1 MSRQLALLIC
11 AIQFLT
17 RLPTPALKEF
27 APDWVTRSARYF
39 PLAGQLVGA
48 ISAAVLLAASQVW
61 AAWIAAVLAIGAG
74 LLATGAL
81 HEDGLA
87 DTADGLFGG
96 TSAGSRLAIMKDS
109 RVGTYGVL
117 ALILA
122 LGLKAGAL
130 AGLKP
135 MVAAVALIAAH
146 GVGRAAATVAMR
158 LTAYAQAGSPG
169 KWTPAQQGVTTGEA
183 SLAVLLAL
191 WPLAFLPVR
200 SAIAGVVLGGLAAT
214 GLALLARRR
223 LGGHTGDVLGA
234 IEQLAEI
241 GFLLGAGIALG

>member
-1 MSRQLALLIC
+1 VRRQLALLIC

-17 RLPTPALKEF
+17 RLPTPTLKDF
-27 APDWVTRSARYF
+27 APDWVTRGARYF

-48 ISAAVLLAASQVW
+48 IGAAVLLAAAQVW
-61 AAWIAAVLAIGAG
+61 PAWIAAVLAIGAG
-74 LLATGAL
+74 VLATGAL

-96 TSAGSRLAIMKDS
+96 ATAEARLAIMKDS

-130 AGLKP
+130 ASLKP
-135 MVAAVALIAAH
+135 MEAAFALVAAH
-146 GVGRAAATVAMR
+146 GVGRAAATVTMR

-169 KWTPAQQGVTTGEA
+169 KWTPAAQGVTTGEA
-183 SLAVLLAL
+183 SVAVLLAL
-191 WPLAFLPVR
+191 WPLAFLPVGR
-200 SAIAGVVLGGLAAT
+200 ALAGVVLSGLAAM
-214 GLALLARRR
+214 GLAALARRR

-234 IEQLAEI
+234 VEQVAEI
-241 GFLLGAGIALG
+241 GFLIGASMTLG

>member
-1 MSRQLALLIC
+1 VRRQLALLIC

-27 APDWVTRSARYF
+27 APDWVTRAARYF

-48 ISAAVLLAASQVW
+48 INAVVLLAAAQVW
-61 AAWIAAVLAIGAG
+61 PAWVAAILAVGAG
-74 LLATGAL
+74 VLATGAL

-87 DTADGLFGG
+87 DAVDGLFGG
-96 TSAGSRLAIMKDS
+96 ASVEARLAIMKDS

-122 LGLKAGAL
+122 MGLKAGAL
-130 AGLKP
+130 ASLKP
-135 MVAAVALIAAH
+135 AAAAVALIAAH
-146 GVGRAAATVAMR
+146 GLGRAAATVAMR

-169 KWTPAQQGVTTGEA
+169 KWTPAEQGVTTGEA

-191 WPLAFLPVR
+191 WPLAFLPLRQAV
-200 SAIAGVVLGGLAAT
+200 AGVILGGCAAA

-234 IEQLAEI
+234 IEQFAEI
-241 GFLLGAGIALG
+241 GFLLGASMTLG